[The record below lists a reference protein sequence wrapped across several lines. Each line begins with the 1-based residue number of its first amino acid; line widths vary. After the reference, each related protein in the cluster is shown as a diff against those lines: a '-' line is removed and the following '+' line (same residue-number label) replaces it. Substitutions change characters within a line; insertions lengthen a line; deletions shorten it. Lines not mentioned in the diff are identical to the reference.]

1 MSFAISIALTGLAA
15 YAMGRSWG
23 QSRWWQTAATL
34 PAFVGGA
41 ALAAVSIA
49 IVALLPYSWHRP
61 AFATLLV
68 GIAAEYTGF
77 ALIDRRPTRVVLE
90 AIWAAI
96 TIAVAIAG
104 LLSSPGWFAAGF
116 GAHVGWDLLHHNRIK
131 RIDARAVP
139 GWYAVAC
146 IAFDLPLALAALVLS

>member
-1 MSFAISIALTGLAA
+1 MSFAISIAVTGLAA

-96 TIAVAIAG
+96 TIALAIAG

-116 GAHVGWDLLHHNRIK
+116 AAHVG
-131 RIDARAVP
+131 
-139 GWYAVAC
+139 
-146 IAFDLPLALAALVLS
+146 

>member
-1 MSFAISIALTGLAA
+1 MSIAIGIAVSGLAA
-15 YAMGRSWG
+15 YAMGRGWG
-23 QSRWWQTAATL
+23 SRTWWQDAGTL
-34 PAFVGGA
+34 PAAASGA

-77 ALIDRRPTRVVLE
+77 ALIDRRPTRIALE
-90 AIWAAI
+90 ASWAVV
-96 TIAVAIAG
+96 TIAAAIAG
-104 LLSSPGWFAAGF
+104 QLWSPTWFAAGF
-116 GAHVGWDLLHHNRIK
+116 AAHVGWDLLHHNRVK
-131 RIDARAVP
+131 RIDTHAVP

-146 IAFDLPLALAALVLS
+146 IAYDLPLAVAALVLG